1 MAVTRRIPV
10 WLWGGLGLG
19 LSILALPAPAA
30 VAALVQL
37 TPARVMPLAEY
48 LRAYGTVEFAP
59 EGGRTLSLEAESL
72 VSQVL
77 VASGQRVH
85 QGEALLRVAPSIN
98 DQLQLQQA
106 QIGVRFARTD
116 QQRLESLR
124 SRQLATNAEVQVARQ
139 TFARA
144 QATLHDLQARLKI
157 LQAGTV
163 RAPIS
168 GVVEA
173 VTIHQGDLV
182 AAGQP
187 LLRLSTGNA
196 LRIVLG
202 VEPEDLPRVKVG
214 DSVQLRPVYGAQSP
228 LSGRIRQIYWQIDPK
243 TRLTQVVVP
252 MAATPSLLPGAM
264 VRAEIILGRHK
275 ALAIP
280 DSAVLQQGGRAYCF
294 VDVHG
299 KAQQRWIETGWREA
313 GWIAVSKGLQAGERV
328 VSLGNYELRDGMA
341 LRVAGK
347 S

>member
-1 MAVTRRIPV
+1 MRRIPG
-10 WLWGGLGLG
+10 WLWAILGLG
-19 LSILALPAPAA
+19 LSVPVLPATAE
-30 VAALVQL
+30 VSALVQL
-37 TPARVMPLAEY
+37 TPARVMPLAEH

-77 VASGQRVH
+77 VANGQRVH

-106 QIGVRFARTD
+106 QIGVRFALTD

-124 SRQLATNAEVQVARQ
+124 TRQLATNAEVQTAQQ
-139 TFARA
+139 TLAKA
-144 QATLHDLQARLKI
+144 QATLHDLQMRLKA
-157 LQAGTV
+157 LQAGVV
-163 RAPIS
+163 RSPID
-168 GVVEA
+168 GVVET
-173 VTIHQGDLV
+173 VSVHQGDLI

-187 LLRLSTGNA
+187 LLRLSTGSA
-196 LRIVLG
+196 LRILLG

-214 DSVQLRPVYGAQSP
+214 DAVRLRPVYGDQFP
-228 LSGRIRQIYWQIDPK
+228 LSGKIQQIYWQVDPK
-243 TRLTQVVVP
+243 TRLAQVVVP
-252 MAATPSLLPGAM
+252 MAATASLLPGAM
-264 VRAEIILGRHK
+264 VRAQIILGHQK
-275 ALAIP
+275 SLAIP
-280 DSAVLQQGGRAYCF
+280 DSAVLQQGGRSYCF

-313 GWIAVSKGLQAGERV
+313 GWIAVSKGLQAGEMV